1 MIAVGR
7 ITKSVG
13 VKGEVR
19 VAMLT
24 GSPER
29 FAKLKT
35 VWCGTGETAAVRY
48 SILSMRIEQ
57 SAVVLKLKEID
68 TRLLADEHRG
78 EYLFV
83 EAKDTVAP
91 GKGSYFIH
99 DIIGMK
105 VVTEVGEEVGS
116 VRNVMELPAND
127 VWVVASGTK
136 EFLIPAIKE
145 VIRLVDLNGR
155 TVVIRPL
162 EGMLE

>member
-13 VKGEVR
+13 IKGEVR

-24 GSPER
+24 ESPER
-29 FAKLKT
+29 FSKLKS
-35 VWCGTGETAAVRY
+35 VWCGTDETTAIRFP
-48 SILSMRIEQ
+48 ILSMRIEQ

-68 TRLLADEHRG
+68 SRTLADEHRG

-91 GKGSYFIH
+91 ARGSYFIH

-105 VVTEVGEEVGS
+105 VVTEAGEEVGS
-116 VRNVMELPAND
+116 VRDVMELPAND
-127 VWVVASGTK
+127 VWVVNSGSK

-145 VIRLVDLNGR
+145 VIRLVDLTGR
-155 TVVIRPL
+155 RVVIRPL

>member
-13 VKGEVR
+13 IRGEVR
-19 VAMLT
+19 VSMLT
-24 GSPER
+24 DSPER
-29 FAKLKT
+29 FVKLEA
-35 VWCGTGETAAVRY
+35 VWCGTDETTAVRF
-48 SILSMRIEQ
+48 SILSMRIER

-68 TRLLADEHRG
+68 SRSLADEHRG

-83 EAKDTVAP
+83 ESKDTVAP

-105 VVTEVGEEVGS
+105 VVTEAGEEIGR
-116 VRNVMELPAND
+116 VRDVMEMPAND
-127 VWVVASGTK
+127 VWVVTSGTK
-136 EFLIPAIKE
+136 EILIPAIKE
-145 VIRLVDLNGR
+145 VIRQVDLNGR

>member
-13 VKGEVR
+13 IKGEVR

-24 GSPER
+24 DSPER

-35 VWCGTGETAAVRY
+35 VWCGTDETTAVRF
-48 SILSMRIEQ
+48 SVLSMRIEQ

-68 TRLLADEHRG
+68 SRSLADEHRG

-83 EAKDTVAP
+83 EAKDMVAAA
-91 GKGSYFIH
+91 KGSYFIH

-116 VRNVMELPAND
+116 VRDVMELPAND
-127 VWVVASGTK
+127 VWVVASRTK
-136 EFLIPAIKE
+136 EILIPAIKE
-145 VIRLVDLNGR
+145 VIRLVDLDGR

>member
-13 VKGEVR
+13 IKGEVR
-19 VAMLT
+19 AGMLT
-24 GSPER
+24 DSPER

-35 VWCGTGETAAVRY
+35 IWCGKDESTAVRF

-68 TRLLADEHRG
+68 TRSLADEHRG

-83 EAKDTVAP
+83 EAKETVPP

-99 DIIGMK
+99 DIVGMK
-105 VVTEVGEEVGS
+105 VLTESGEEIGS
-116 VRNVMELPAND
+116 VRDVMELPAND
-127 VWVVASGTK
+127 VWVVVSGTR
-136 EFLIPAIKE
+136 EILIPAIKE
-145 VIRLVDLNGR
+145 VIRSVDLKDR

>member
-1 MIAVGR
+1 MGI
-7 ITKSVG
+7 
-13 VKGEVR
+13 KGEVR

-24 GSPER
+24 DSPER
-29 FAKLKT
+29 FAKLKA
-35 VWCGTGETAAVRY
+35 VWCGADEKAAVRF
-48 SILSMRIEQ
+48 SIVSMRIER

-68 TRLLADEHRG
+68 TRTLADEHRG

-83 EAKDTVAP
+83 ETKDVVAP
-91 GKGSYFIH
+91 AKGSYFIH

-105 VVTEVGEEVGS
+105 VVTEAGEEVGS
-116 VRNVMELPAND
+116 VQDVMELPAND

-145 VIRLVDLNGR
+145 VIRQVDVDAR
-155 TVVIRPL
+155 TVVIWPL

>member
-13 VKGEVR
+13 LKGEVR

-24 GSPER
+24 DSPER
-29 FAKLKT
+29 FTRLKS
-35 VWCGTGETAAVRY
+35 VWCGTEEATAVRF
-48 SILSMRIEQ
+48 SILSMRIEP

-68 TRLLADEHRG
+68 SRTLADEHRG

-91 GKGSYFIH
+91 GRGSYFIH

-105 VVTEVGEEVGS
+105 VVTEAGEEVGN
-116 VRNVMELPAND
+116 VRDVMELPAND
-127 VWVVASGTK
+127 VWVVTSGTK
-136 EFLIPAIKE
+136 EILIPAIKE
-145 VIRLVDLNGR
+145 VIRLVDLKGR
-155 TVVIRPL
+155 SVVIRPL

>member
-13 VKGEVR
+13 IKGEVR
-19 VAMLT
+19 VSMLT
-24 GSPER
+24 DSPER
-29 FAKLKT
+29 FAKLKA
-35 VWCGTGETAAVRY
+35 VWCGADETTAVRC

-57 SAVVLKLKEID
+57 SAVVLRLKEID
-68 TRLLADEHRG
+68 SRSLADEHRG
-78 EYLFV
+78 KFLFI
-83 EAKDTVAP
+83 ESKDVVTPA
-91 GKGSYFIH
+91 KGSYFIH

-105 VVTEVGEEVGS
+105 VVTEAGEDVGS
-116 VRNVMELPAND
+116 VRDVMELPAND
-127 VWVVASGTK
+127 VWVVAVGTK

-145 VIRLVDLNGR
+145 VIRQVDLKSR

>member
-13 VKGEVR
+13 LKGEFR

-24 GSPER
+24 DSPER

-35 VWCGTGETAAVRY
+35 VWCGTDETTAVRY
-48 SILSMRIEQ
+48 SIFSMRIEP
-57 SAVVLKLKEID
+57 SAVVLKLKD
-68 TRLLADEHRG
+68 VDSRSLADEHRG

-83 EAKDTVAP
+83 ELKDTVAP
-91 GKGSYFIH
+91 PKGSYFIH

-105 VVTEVGEEVGS
+105 VLTEAGEEIGS
-116 VRNVMELPAND
+116 VREVMELPAND
-127 VWVVASGTK
+127 VWVVTSRTK

-145 VIRLVDLNGR
+145 VIRLVDLKGR

>member
-13 VKGEVR
+13 IKGEVR

-24 GSPER
+24 DSPER

-35 VWCGTGETAAVRY
+35 VWCGTDEATAVRF

-57 SAVVLKLKEID
+57 SAVVLRVKEID
-68 TRLLADEHRG
+68 SRSSADEYRG
-78 EYLFV
+78 QYLFV
-83 EAKDTVAP
+83 ESKDAVSP
-91 GKGSYFIH
+91 GKGSFFIH

-105 VVTEVGEEVGS
+105 VVTEGGGEVGT
-116 VRNVMELPAND
+116 VRDVMELPAND

-136 EFLIPAIKE
+136 EILIPAIKE
-145 VIRLVDLNGR
+145 VIRSVDLKSR

>member
-13 VKGEVR
+13 IKGEVR

-24 GSPER
+24 DSPER
-29 FAKLKT
+29 FAKLKA
-35 VWCGTGETAAVRY
+35 VWCGTEESKAVRF
-48 SILSMRIEQ
+48 SILSVRIEQ
-57 SAVVLKLKEID
+57 TAVVLQLKGID
-68 TRLLADEHRG
+68 SRSMADERRG

-83 EAKDTVAP
+83 EAKDTVTP

-105 VVTEVGEEVGS
+105 VLTEAGEEIGS
-116 VRNVMELPAND
+116 VRDVMELPAND

-145 VIRLVDLNGR
+145 VIRLVDLKGR
-155 TVVIRPL
+155 RVVIRPL

>member
-13 VKGEVR
+13 IKGEFR

-24 GSPER
+24 DSPER
-29 FAKLKT
+29 FAKLKA
-35 VWCGTGETAAVRY
+35 VWCGADEKAAVRY
-48 SILSMRIEQ
+48 PILSMRIEP
-57 SAVVLKLKEID
+57 SSVVLKLKGID
-68 TRLLADEHRG
+68 SRTLADKHRG

-83 EAKDTVAP
+83 ETKDVVAP
-91 GKGSYFIH
+91 AKGSYFIH

-105 VVTEVGEEVGS
+105 VVTEAGEVVGS
-116 VRNVMELPAND
+116 VRDVLELPAND

-145 VIRLVDLNGR
+145 VIRQVDLNGR

>member
-1 MIAVGR
+1 MGL
-7 ITKSVG
+7 
-13 VKGEVR
+13 KGEFR

-24 GSPER
+24 DSPER

-35 VWCGTGETAAVRY
+35 VWCGADETTAVRF
-48 SILSMRIEQ
+48 SILSMRIEP
-57 SAVVLKLKEID
+57 SAVVLKLQD
-68 TRLLADEHRG
+68 VDSRSLADEHRG

-83 EAKDTVAP
+83 EVKDTVAP
-91 GKGSYFIH
+91 AKGSYFIH

-105 VVTEVGEEVGS
+105 VLTEAGEEVGI
-116 VRNVMELPAND
+116 VWDVMELPAND
-127 VWVVASGTK
+127 VWVVTSGTK

-145 VIRLVDLNGR
+145 VIRLVDLKRR

>member
-13 VKGEVR
+13 IKGEVR
-19 VAMLT
+19 AAMLT
-24 GSPER
+24 DSPER
-29 FAKLKT
+29 FAKLKAI
-35 VWCGTGETAAVRY
+35 WCGADEKAAVRF
-48 SILSMRIEQ
+48 SILSMRIER
-57 SAVVLKLKEID
+57 SAVVLKLKDID
-68 TRLLADEHRG
+68 SRTLADEHRG

-83 EAKDTVAP
+83 ETRDVVTPA
-91 GKGSYFIH
+91 KGSYFIH

-105 VVTEVGEEVGS
+105 VVTEAGEEVGS
-116 VRNVMELPAND
+116 VQDVMELPAND
-127 VWVVASGTK
+127 VWVVTSGTK

-145 VIRLVDLNGR
+145 VIRQVDLNAR

>member
-13 VKGEVR
+13 LRGEFR

-24 GSPER
+24 DNPER
-29 FAKLKT
+29 FANLKT
-35 VWCGTGETAAVRY
+35 VWCGTDETTAVRF
-48 SILSMRIEQ
+48 SILSMRIER
-57 SAVVLKLKEID
+57 SAVVLKLKAID
-68 TRLLADEHRG
+68 SRSLADEHRG

-83 EAKDTVAP
+83 ESKDTITP

-105 VVTEVGEEVGS
+105 VVTEAGEEIGR
-116 VRNVMELPAND
+116 VRDVMELPAND
-127 VWVVASGTK
+127 VWVVSSGTK
-136 EFLIPAIKE
+136 EILIPAIKE
-145 VIRLVDLNGR
+145 VIRQVDLNGR

>member
-1 MIAVGR
+1 MGI
-7 ITKSVG
+7 
-13 VKGEVR
+13 KGEVR

-24 GSPER
+24 DSPER
-29 FAKLKT
+29 FAKLKA
-35 VWCGTGETAAVRY
+35 VWCGADENAAVRF
-48 SILSMRIEQ
+48 SIVSMRIER

-68 TRLLADEHRG
+68 TRTLADEHRG

-83 EAKDTVAP
+83 ETKDVVAP
-91 GKGSYFIH
+91 AKGSYFIH

-105 VVTEVGEEVGS
+105 VVTEAGEEVGS
-116 VRNVMELPAND
+116 VQDVMELPAND

-145 VIRLVDLNGR
+145 VIRQVDVDAR
-155 TVVIRPL
+155 TVVIWPL